1 MQFSTEVIGQCNPSL
16 TLCPKCPSD
25 RHASSWEY
33 SPRFSWGLSL
43 FCSQCDTMWMVCR
56 KCPKLRNRFRSG
68 SEMLRHNKKRHAN
81 ESRPSPSSRLS
92 PSSHPSSSGGKRS
105 IAEVEEA
112 VAAVVLPP
120 FPDVLPAV
128 SDQAEVMLPPFPDV
142 LPAISDVT
150 CGYVDENTNA
160 AHVPDY
166 VTMSGA
172 LLCSVFGKTLLDD
185 AVFHGLDKD
194 SYIFD
199 GLVNENSL
207 STFPAGN
214 SKGDVLDEAFPIVA
228 ANSSVGV
235 HHSSPSSPSSK
246 GMVESSNNNAVSS
259 LLLLATEGMQSL
271 PASPPPCNIALLPY
285 IFEVPPYDAD
295 SSAVVTYPEF
305 LSEFPLRHDIDNG
318 VFFIP
323 SILSD
328 DFMRRLDHRMMVIKI
343 PKIDIIEEFYCNFQ
357 RIPESK
363 FQYISETKL
372 KQFTFE
378 REYGTICGSNGMLWD
393 KFLEL
398 FQPRS
403 KDCKLRYLSHI
414 DFEQVYGT
422 AIYTN
427 ALMPEPQR
435 PHVDF
440 TWEVLLLASR
450 RRRGVL
456 DRDNNCQGLKHGNMP
471 YTGHMPLSSEG
482 SYIYVWPGPG
492 QSVCIHIRYGS
503 ILFMRGDIV
512 HCGGTPKNGFCADK
526 KYPRLHFYLLTSP
539 ADLPNNNVFY
549 YGYDGEPFD
558 KDHYHQEY

>member
-318 VFFIP
+318 VFF
-323 SILSD
+323 S
-328 DFMRRLDHRMMVIKI
+328 
-343 PKIDIIEEFYCNFQ
+343 
-357 RIPESK
+357 
-363 FQYISETKL
+363 
-372 KQFTFE
+372 
-378 REYGTICGSNGMLWD
+378 
-393 KFLEL
+393 FL
-398 FQPRS
+398 
-403 KDCKLRYLSHI
+403 
-414 DFEQVYGT
+414 V
-422 AIYTN
+422 
-427 ALMPEPQR
+427 
-435 PHVDF
+435 
-440 TWEVLLLASR
+440 
-450 RRRGVL
+450 
-456 DRDNNCQGLKHGNMP
+456 
-471 YTGHMPLSSEG
+471 
-482 SYIYVWPGPG
+482 
-492 QSVCIHIRYGS
+492 
-503 ILFMRGDIV
+503 
-512 HCGGTPKNGFCADK
+512 
-526 KYPRLHFYLLTSP
+526 
-539 ADLPNNNVFY
+539 
-549 YGYDGEPFD
+549 
-558 KDHYHQEY
+558 